1 MLSDYKLKEAC
12 GICGVFNHKEAANFA
27 YLILYAIQHRGQESA
42 GIVSTDR
49 KNFYEYKSTGLVA
62 EVFDEETIEKLK
74 GHIAIGHNR
83 YSTTGDDTLVNIQ
96 PFTATLSS
104 GNIAIAH
111 NGNLTNTIALRKK
124 LTSKGAIFSSQ
135 SDTEIILHLIS
146 HSKGDIIT
154 RLKNSLKQIKGAYS
168 LVILTKG
175 SIIGVRDPYGFR
187 PLSIGKMKNTF
198 ILSSETCS
206 FELIGAKLLRDVKPG
221 EIVIINDK
229 GITSVHPFE
238 KVELKQCIFEYIYF
252 SRPDSILWGK
262 DVYIVRKK
270 LGELLFQESPVEAD
284 VVVPVPDSSVASAIG
299 FAEASGIPFEFG
311 LIRNHYIGRTFIEPK
326 QSIRHFG
333 VKLKFNA
340 VRKFLKGK
348 RVVVVDDSI
357 VRGTTSKKIV
367 KMIKSAGAKE
377 VHLRIASPPII
388 SPCFYGIDTPTRKE
402 LIASSHT
409 IGEIKKYS
417 TADSLSYLS
426 LDGLKKVVEKKE
438 NFCYACFTGKYP
450 IEFE

>member
-83 YSTTGDDTLVNIQ
+83 YSTTGDDTLINIQ

>member
-83 YSTTGDDTLVNIQ
+83 YSTTGDDTLINIQ

-238 KVELKQCIFEYIYF
+238 KVEPKQCIFEYIYF

>member
-1 MLSDYKLKEAC
+1 MKEAC

-27 YLILYAIQHRGQESA
+27 YLILYALQHRGQESA
-42 GIVSTDR
+42 GIVSTDK

-62 EVFDEETIEKLK
+62 EVFDEETIKKLK
-74 GHIAIGHNR
+74 GNVVIGHNR
-83 YSTTGDDTLVNIQ
+83 YSTTGDDSFINIQ

-111 NGNLTNTIALRKK
+111 NGNLTNTYKLRKS
-124 LTSKGAIFSSQ
+124 LTAKGAIFNSQ
-135 SDTEIILHLIS
+135 SDTEIILHLIA
-146 HSKGDIIT
+146 HSSGNIIT
-154 RLKNSLKQIKGAYS
+154 RLINSLKQIKGAYS
-168 LVILTKG
+168 LVILTKH

-187 PLSIGKMKNTF
+187 PLSVGKMKDTI

-221 EIVIINDK
+221 EVVIINDK
-229 GITSVHPFE
+229 GITSLQPFK
-238 KVELKQCIFEYIYF
+238 KVEPKQCIFEYVYF
-252 SRPDSILWGK
+252 ARPDSILWGK
-262 DVYIVRKK
+262 DVYIVRKR

-299 FAEASGIPFEFG
+299 FAQASGIPFEFG

-357 VRGTTSKKIV
+357 VRGTTSRKIV
-367 KMIKSAGAKE
+367 KMIKTAGAKE

-402 LIASSHT
+402 LIAFSHSVE
-409 IGEIKKYS
+409 EIRKYS

-426 LDGLKKVVEKKE
+426 LDGLKKAVDKKE
-438 NFCYACFTGKYP
+438 NFCYACFTGNYP
-450 IEFE
+450 AEFE

>member
-1 MLSDYKLKEAC
+1 
-12 GICGVFNHKEAANFA
+12 
-27 YLILYAIQHRGQESA
+27 
-42 GIVSTDR
+42 
-49 KNFYEYKSTGLVA
+49 
-62 EVFDEETIEKLK
+62 
-74 GHIAIGHNR
+74 
-83 YSTTGDDTLVNIQ
+83 
-96 PFTATLSS
+96 
-104 GNIAIAH
+104 
-111 NGNLTNTIALRKK
+111 
-124 LTSKGAIFSSQ
+124 
-135 SDTEIILHLIS
+135 
-146 HSKGDIIT
+146 
-154 RLKNSLKQIKGAYS
+154 
-168 LVILTKG
+168 
-175 SIIGVRDPYGFR
+175 
-187 PLSIGKMKNTF
+187 
-198 ILSSETCS
+198 
-206 FELIGAKLLRDVKPG
+206 
-221 EIVIINDK
+221 
-229 GITSVHPFE
+229 VHPFE
-238 KVELKQCIFEYIYF
+238 KVEPKQCIFEYIYF

-348 RVVVVDDSI
+348 RVIVVDDSI

-402 LIASSHT
+402 LIASL
-409 IGEIKKYS
+409 ILWKR
-417 TADSLSYLS
+417 
-426 LDGLKKVVEKKE
+426 
-438 NFCYACFTGKYP
+438 
-450 IEFE
+450 

>member
-1 MLSDYKLKEAC
+1 MFSDYKLKEAC

-27 YLILYAIQHRGQESA
+27 YLILYALQHRGQESA
-42 GIVSTDR
+42 GIVSTDK

-62 EVFDEETIEKLK
+62 EVFDKETIKKLK
-74 GHIAIGHNR
+74 GNVAIGHNR
-83 YSTTGDDTLVNIQ
+83 YSTTGDDSFINIQ

-111 NGNLTNTIALRKK
+111 NGNLTNTYKLRKS
-124 LTSKGAIFSSQ
+124 LTTKGAIFNSQ
-135 SDTEIILHLIS
+135 SDTEIILHLIA
-146 HSKGDIIT
+146 HSKGNIIT
-154 RLKNSLKQIKGAYS
+154 RLINSLKQIKGAYS
-168 LVILTKG
+168 LVILTKH

-187 PLSIGKMKNTF
+187 PLTIGKMKDTI

-221 EIVIINDK
+221 EVVIINDK
-229 GITSVHPFE
+229 GITSLQPFK
-238 KVELKQCIFEYIYF
+238 KVEPKQCIFEYVYF
-252 SRPDSILWGK
+252 ARPDSILWEK
-262 DVYIVRKK
+262 DVYIVRKR

-299 FAEASGIPFEFG
+299 FAQASGIPFEFG

-357 VRGTTSKKIV
+357 VRGTTSRKIV
-367 KMIKSAGAKE
+367 KMIKAAGAKE

-402 LIASSHT
+402 LIAFSHSVE
-409 IGEIKKYS
+409 EIKKYS

-426 LDGLKKVVEKKE
+426 LDGLKKAAEKKE
-438 NFCYACFTGKYP
+438 NFCYACFTGKYLT
-450 IEFE
+450 EFE